1 MKMHGEKSWKSRF
14 AVSVYQFTWGC
25 TRSLLTHARM
35 SLVLG
40 HDVGTEVKMVVDS
53 EYLRRAQRRYHIRE
67 ADVISFIV
75 DAALDVL
82 VGSGGALPVDHRA
95 KGHAMTSTRMS
106 LR

>member
-1 MKMHGEKSWKSRF
+1 MHGEKSWKSRF

-53 EYLRRAQRRYHIRE
+53 EYLRRAQRHYRIHE
-67 ADVISFIV
+67 AGVISCVV
-75 DAALDVL
+75 DAVLYVL
-82 VGSGGALPVDHRA
+82 VGLEGALPVDHLA
-95 KGHAMTSTRMS
+95 KGHAMM
-106 LR
+106 